1 MSPRRPTHQVG
12 GAPAFFLDVD
22 GTLLDIAEAP
32 DRVSVPTRVV
42 DLLAQLAARFGGA
55 LALVSG
61 RSIRD
66 LDSLLVP
73 LQLPCAGLH
82 GAERR
87 DAGGRLHRLR
97 VDGALDAARSALT
110 DFCRV
115 HPGTLLEDK
124 GAALALHYR
133 QAPQAEAAARL
144 AVDSLVA
151 ELAPDFT
158 LQQGKCVLELKP
170 AGVSKAHAI
179 ADFMAEPPFAGR
191 VPVFVGDDV
200 TDEDGFRAVN
210 AHGGLSVRVGDTAE
224 TAARAALAG
233 VADVL
238 DWLSGWV
245 AAPGEGTA

>member
-1 MSPRRPTHQVG
+1 MLPRPTHQVG
-12 GAPAFFLDVD
+12 GAPALFLDVD

-32 DRVSVPTRVV
+32 DRVSVPARVV
-42 DLLAQLAARFGGA
+42 DLLARLAARGGA

-66 LDSLLVP
+66 LDGLLAP
-73 LQLPCAGLH
+73 LRLPCAGLH

-87 DAGGRLHRLR
+87 DAGGRMHRLR
-97 VDGALDAARSALT
+97 VNGALDGARAALS
-110 DFCRV
+110 DFCRD

-133 QAPQAEAAARL
+133 LAPQAEAAARRTV
-144 AVDSLVA
+144 AALVSR
-151 ELAPDFT
+151 LAPDFQ

-170 AGVSKAHAI
+170 AGASKARAI
-179 ADFMAEPPFAGR
+179 GDFMAEPPFAGR
-191 VPVFVGDDV
+191 IPVFVGDDA

-210 AHGGLSVRVGDTAE
+210 AHGGLSVRVGPASD
-224 TAARAALAG
+224 TAARASLDG

-238 DWLSGWV
+238 DWLSGWLM
-245 AAPGEGTA
+245 APLEGTP

>member
-1 MSPRRPTHQVG
+1 MLPRPTHRVG
-12 GAPAFFLDVD
+12 GVPAFFLDVD

-32 DRVSVPTRVV
+32 DRVSVPERVV
-42 DLLAQLAARFGGA
+42 DLLAQLAERFGGA

-66 LDSLLVP
+66 VDSLLAP
-73 LQLPCAGLH
+73 LRLPCAGLH

-87 DAGGRLHRLR
+87 DAEGRVHRLC
-97 VDGALDAARSALT
+97 VDGALDGARAALSG
-110 DFCRV
+110 FCRA

-133 QAPQAEAAARL
+133 LAPQAGAAARRAVENLL
-144 AVDSLVA
+144 AG
-151 ELAPDFT
+151 LAPAFT

-170 AGVSKAHAI
+170 AGVSKASAI
-179 ADFMAEPPFAGR
+179 GDFMAERPFAGR

-210 AHGGLSVRVGDTAE
+210 AHGGLSVRVGATAA
-224 TAARAALAG
+224 TAARAALDG
-233 VADVL
+233 VKDVL
-238 DWLSGWV
+238 DWLHGWV
-245 AAPGEGTA
+245 VAPAAGSA

>member
-1 MSPRRPTHQVG
+1 MSRRPTHQVG

-32 DRVSVPTRVV
+32 DRVSVPERVV
-42 DLLAQLAARFGGA
+42 DLLAQLSARADGA

-66 LDSLLVP
+66 LDCLLAP
-73 LQLPCAGLH
+73 LRLPCAGLH

-87 DAGGRLHRLR
+87 DHEGRVHRPR
-97 VDGALDAARSALT
+97 VNDALDEARSVLA
-110 DFCRV
+110 DFCGV

-144 AVDSLVA
+144 AVDSLLA
-151 ELAPDFT
+151 RLAPDFT
-158 LQQGKCVLELKP
+158 LQQGKCVFELKP
-170 AGVSKAHAI
+170 AGASKAHAI
-179 ADFMAEPPFAGR
+179 CDFMAEPPFAGR

-210 AHGGLSVRVGDTAE
+210 AHGGLSVRVGAAAI
-224 TAARAALAG
+224 TAARATLDG

-238 DWLSGWV
+238 DWLSGWA
-245 AAPGEGTA
+245 AAPAGSPP